1 MGEHLDKERYDL
13 VCKALGP
20 KMQFVQG
27 DVAYAYGA
35 LLAGC
40 TYFAGYPITPATETA
55 EALARYLPMIGGT
68 CIQMEDEI
76 ASLSAIIGASWT
88 GTKAMTATSGPGFSL
103 MMENLGYAVMSETPC
118 VIVDVQRS
126 GPSTG
131 QPTESS
137 QGDIMQARWG
147 THGDHEIIALAPS
160 NVQECMDLTIDCFN
174 LAERYR
180 NPVIL
185 LTDGDVGHMRERL
198 IIPDREE
205 YEVEFRAPPP
215 EDKEGYVPFEGDE
228 NKIPR
233 VANFGLG
240 YHTYVTGLTHDVT
253 GLPSTDD
260 ADKHTQLVTRL
271 VEKISDKRDEIVRVE
286 VERQEG
292 ARIGII
298 SYGITARPAMGAVRI
313 LRERGVPV
321 NFMRLISI
329 WPFANRQ
336 VAEFAAGLDHILVPE
351 MNLGQVV
358 HPVREAV
365 EGQCPVSCLPKIGGV
380 MHNPQEVS
388 EAVEKILKGT
398 KGATGGKKGGKK
410 GMKKG
415 GGR

>member
-1 MGEHLDKERYDL
+1 MGEHLDAEQYDA
-13 VCKALGP
+13 VRKALGP

-55 EALARYLPMIGGT
+55 EAMARYLPLVGGT

-76 ASLSAIIGASWT
+76 ASVGAIIGAAWT
-88 GTKAMTATSGPGFSL
+88 GAKAMTATSGPGFSL
-103 MMENLGYAVMSETPC
+103 MMENIGYAVMSETPC

-131 QPTESS
+131 QPTEGS
-137 QGDIMQARWG
+137 QGDVMQARWG
-147 THGDHEIIALAPS
+147 THGDHEIIALAPAT
-160 NVQECMDLTIDCFN
+160 VQECMDLTMDCFN
-174 LAERYR
+174 LAERFR

-198 IIPDREE
+198 VIPDRKD
-205 YEVEFRAPPP
+205 YEVEYRVPPP
-215 EDKEGYVPFEGDE
+215 ETVEGYVPFEANIDDV
-228 NKIPR
+228 PR

-260 ADKHTQLVTRL
+260 AEKHTALVTRL
-271 VEKISDKRDEIVRVE
+271 VNKIASKRNELARYEVDEQDDAKV
-286 VERQEG
+286 
-292 ARIGII
+292 GII
-298 SYGITARPAMGAVRI
+298 SYGITARPAQGAVRL
-313 LRERGVPV
+313 LREEGKSVS
-321 NFMRLISI
+321 FMRLIGI
-329 WPFANRQ
+329 WPFPNDP
-336 VAEFAAGLDHILVPE
+336 VAEFAEGLDHILVPE

-365 EGQCPVSCLPKIGGV
+365 EGQCKVTCLPKIGGV
-380 MHNPQEVS
+380 MHNPYEVM
-388 EAVEKILKGT
+388 EAVDAIIT
-398 KGATGGKKGGKK
+398 KGGDA
-410 GMKKG
+410 
-415 GGR
+415 

>member
-1 MGEHLDKERYDL
+1 MGEHLDVDQYDA
-13 VCKALGP
+13 VCNALGP

-55 EALARYLPMIGGT
+55 EAMARYLPKVGGT

-76 ASLSAIIGASWT
+76 ASISAIIGAAWT
-88 GTKAMTATSGPGFSL
+88 GAKTMTATSGPGFSL
-103 MMENLGYAVMSETPC
+103 MMENIGYAVMAETPC

-137 QGDIMQARWG
+137 QGDVMQARWG

-160 NVQECMDLTIDCFN
+160 TVQECLDLTIASFN
-174 LAERYR
+174 LSERFR

-185 LTDGDVGHMRERL
+185 LTDGDVGHMRERC

-205 YEVEFRAPPP
+205 YEVEYRVPPT
-215 EDKEGYVPFEGDE
+215 ESLDDYVPFEAKPDDV
-228 NKIPR
+228 PR

-240 YHTYVTGLTHDVT
+240 YRTYVTGLTHDVT
-253 GLPSTDD
+253 GLPATDD
-260 ADKHTQLVTRL
+260 AEKHTALVTRL
-271 VEKISDKRDEIVRVE
+271 VEKIASKRDELAWVE
-286 VERQEG
+286 VDKQDD
-292 ARIGII
+292 AKVGII
-298 SYGITARPAMGAVRI
+298 SYGITARPAAGAVRQ
-313 LRERGVPV
+313 LRTEGVAIS
-321 NFMRLISI
+321 NMRLIGI
-329 WPFANRQ
+329 WPFPINQ
-336 VAEFAAGLDHILVPE
+336 VAEFAEGLDHIIVPE

-365 EGQCPVSCLPKIGGV
+365 DGQCRVTELPKIGGV
-380 MHNPQEVS
+380 MHNPFEVI
-388 EAVEKILKGT
+388 EAVDAIV
-398 KGATGGKKGGKK
+398 KKGGVS
-410 GMKKG
+410 
-415 GGR
+415 

>member
-1 MGEHLDKERYDL
+1 MAEHLPKERYDR
-13 VCKALGP
+13 VVAALGS
-20 KMQFVQG
+20 KTQFVQG

-55 EALARYLPMIGGT
+55 EAMARYLPRVGGT

-76 ASLSAIIGASWT
+76 ASIGAVIGASWT
-88 GTKAMTATSGPGFSL
+88 GAKAMTATSGPGFSL

-137 QGDIMQARWG
+137 QGDVMQARWG

-160 NVQECMDLTIDCFN
+160 TVQECMDLTIDCFN
-174 LAERYR
+174 LAERFR
-180 NPVIL
+180 NPAIL

-198 IIPDREE
+198 IIPDRKD
-205 YEVEFRAPPP
+205 YTVEHRAPPP
-215 EDKEGYVPFEGDE
+215 ETVEGYVPFEAKPEDV
-228 NKIPR
+228 PR
-233 VANFGLG
+233 VANFGQG

-260 ADKHTQLVTRL
+260 ADKHTRLVTRL
-271 VEKISDKRDEIVRVE
+271 VDKIASKRDEL
-286 VERQEG
+286 
-292 ARIGII
+292 ARYEEDKQDDATVGII
-298 SYGITARPAMGAVRI
+298 SYGITARPAAGAVRL
-313 LRERGVPV
+313 LREEGRRVS
-321 NFMRLISI
+321 FMRLIGI
-329 WPFANRQ
+329 WPFPNKQ
-336 VAEFAAGLDHILVPE
+336 VADFAEGHDHILVPE

-365 EGQCPVSCLPKIGGV
+365 EGQAKVTCLPKIGGV
-380 MHNPQEVS
+380 MHNPYEIM
-388 EAVEKILKGT
+388 EAVDEVLG
-398 KGATGGKKGGKK
+398 
-410 GMKKG
+410 KG

>member
-1 MGEHLDKERYDL
+1 MGEHLDAEHYDL
-13 VCKALGP
+13 VRKALGP
-20 KMQFVQG
+20 KLQFVQG
-27 DVAYAYGA
+27 DAAYAYGA

-40 TYFAGYPITPATETA
+40 MYFAGYPITPATETA
-55 EALARYLPMIGGT
+55 EAMARFMPRIGGT
-68 CIQMEDEI
+68 CMQMEDEI
-76 ASLSAIIGASWT
+76 ASISAIIGASWT

-137 QGDIMQARWG
+137 QGDMMQARWG

-160 NVQECMDLTIDCFN
+160 TVQECMDLTIDCFN

-185 LTDGDVGHMRERL
+185 LTDGDVGHMRERVL
-198 IIPDREE
+198 IPEREE

-215 EDKEGYVPFEGDE
+215 EDKEGYVPFEGDD

-233 VANFGLG
+233 VANFGQG
-240 YHTYVTGLTHDVT
+240 YHTYITGLTHDVT
-253 GLPSTDD
+253 GLPATDD
-260 ADKHTQLVTRL
+260 AEKHTQLVTRL
-271 VEKISDKRDEIVRVE
+271 VEKISDKREEIVRVE
-286 VERQEG
+286 REVQEG
-292 ARIGII
+292 AKVGVI
-298 SYGITARPAMGAVRI
+298 SYGITARPAQGAVRL
-313 LRERGVPV
+313 LREKGVPV

-336 VAEFAAGLDHILVPE
+336 VAEFAEGLDHILVPE

-358 HPVREAV
+358 HPIREAV
-365 EGQCPVSCLPKIGGV
+365 EGQCPVTSLPKIGGV
-380 MHNPQEVS
+380 MHNPQEVMD
-388 EAVEKILKGT
+388 AIEKVLPKG
-398 KGATGGKKGGKK
+398 KGGKK
-410 GMKKG
+410 GKKKG

>member
-1 MGEHLDKERYDL
+1 MGEHLDKEHYDR
-13 VCKALGP
+13 VVKALGP

-55 EALARYLPMIGGT
+55 EALARYLPLVGGT

-76 ASLSAIIGASWT
+76 ASMGAIIGAAWT
-88 GTKAMTATSGPGFSL
+88 GAKTMTATSGPGFSL

-118 VIVDVQRS
+118 VIVNVQRS

-131 QPTESS
+131 QPTEAA
-137 QGDIMQARWG
+137 QGDVMQARWG

-160 NVQECMDLTIDCFN
+160 TVQECMDLTIESFN
-174 LAERYR
+174 LAERFR

-198 IIPDREE
+198 ILPERKDYQVETRLPPPDNTEDYMPFE
-205 YEVEFRAPPP
+205 APP
-215 EDKEGYVPFEGDE
+215 DGV
-228 NKIPR
+228 PR

-240 YHTYVTGLTHDVT
+240 YHTYVTGLTHDVS

-260 ADKHTQLVTRL
+260 AEKHTQLVTRL
-271 VEKISDKRDEIVRVE
+271 MNKISSKRDELARYEEDKQDDAKVGIV
-286 VERQEG
+286 
-292 ARIGII
+292 
-298 SYGITARPAMGAVRI
+298 SYGITARPAAGAVRL
-313 LRERGVPV
+313 LREEGVSV
-321 NFMRLISI
+321 SYMRLIGI
-329 WPFANRQ
+329 WPFPIDQ
-336 VAEFAAGLDHILVPE
+336 VAAFAEGHEHILVPE
-351 MNLGQVV
+351 MNMGQVV

-365 EGQCPVSCLPKIGGV
+365 DGQCRVTCLPKIGGI
-380 MHNPQEVS
+380 MHSPYEIMESV
-388 EAVEKILKGT
+388 EAIVG
-398 KGATGGKKGGKK
+398 
-410 GMKKG
+410 KG